1 MIKLAWLNLH
11 RNPSRALL
19 TIFSVFIAAFFS
31 IIFGSTKNGILNS
44 STDSIL
50 KLSGGHI
57 EIRSKSYSK
66 TRSIDDI
73 MHLNSTTL
81 DSISMF
87 PYVKSVLPILQ
98 SYLLISHSSS
108 TSTKAVA
115 IIGIDPEAEKDR
127 ILTVSG
133 MVEGEW
139 FSKCDKGV
147 IIGENMRDQL
157 GLGVGDTL
165 AVMGMGYH
173 GSSAVGLIPI
183 QGIARIP
190 VSTVDKSTIFIT
202 LSAAQE
208 LFQADDCYS
217 EIYIM
222 SERLD
227 KVDLIKS
234 QIQEKF
240 SSEEYEIRDWKSIIE
255 EYLFYFRFADAIG
268 FIIMLF
274 LYILV
279 GSNILG
285 TIIMMT
291 KERKLEFS
299 VLISIG
305 MSRNKLSK
313 SLFYELI
320 IVALLGV
327 ILAAIITLPIVHYFT
342 IHPIPLYGDAVA
354 TLKQFSIYSGLYMSL
369 DFTLFIKQFLIVL
382 GICLVFATYPIA
394 FIQHLKVDEGLSKRD
409 ANEDNL

>member
-1 MIKLAWLNLH
+1 MMKLAWLNCIES
-11 RNPSRALL
+11 SRALL
-19 TIFSVFIAAFFS
+19 TIFSVFLAAFFS
-31 IIFGSTKNGILNS
+31 ILFGSIKNGILNS

-57 EIRSKSYSK
+57 EIRSNSYSK

-73 MHLNSTTL
+73 MHFDSSTL
-81 DSISMF
+81 DSISML
-87 PYVKSVLPILQ
+87 PYVKSVLPVLQ

-108 TSTKAVA
+108 PSTKAVA
-115 IIGIDPEAEKDR
+115 IIGIDPESEKDR
-127 ILTVSG
+127 ILTVSE
-133 MVEGEW
+133 MVEGNW
-139 FSKCDKGV
+139 FSKYDKGV
-147 IIGENMRDQL
+147 IVGENMREQLDL
-157 GLGVGDTL
+157 GLDTL

-173 GSSAVGLIPI
+173 GTSAVGLIPI
-183 QGIARIP
+183 QGIARLP
-190 VSTVDKSTIFIT
+190 VATVDKSTIFIT

-208 LFQADDCYS
+208 LFQAEDCYS

-227 KVDLIKS
+227 KVELIKS
-234 QIQEKF
+234 QLQNIF
-240 SSEEYEIRDWKSIIE
+240 PSDEYEIRDWKSIIE
-255 EYLFYFRFADAIG
+255 EYLFYFRFSDAIG

-285 TIIMMT
+285 TIILMT

-299 VLISIG
+299 VLIAIG

-313 SLFYELI
+313 SLFSELM
-320 IVALLGV
+320 IVSLLGV
-327 ILAAIITLPIVHYFT
+327 VLAVIITLPIVFYFN
-342 IHPIPLYGDAVA
+342 IHPIPLYGEAVA

-369 DFTLFIKQFLIVL
+369 DFTLFIKQFLIVI
-382 GICLVFATYPIA
+382 GICLVFTAYPVA

-409 ANEDNL
+409 ANEDNP

>member
-1 MIKLAWLNLH
+1 MMKLAWLNLH

-19 TIFSVFIAAFFS
+19 TIFSVFLAAFFS
-31 IIFGSTKNGILNS
+31 ILFGSIKNGILNS

-57 EIRSKSYSK
+57 EIRSNSYSK

-73 MHLNSTTL
+73 MHFDSSTL
-81 DSISMF
+81 DSISML
-87 PYVKSVLPILQ
+87 PYVKSVLPVLQ

-108 TSTKAVA
+108 PSTKAVA
-115 IIGIDPEAEKDR
+115 IIGIDPESEKDR
-127 ILTVSG
+127 ILTVSE
-133 MVEGEW
+133 MVEGNW
-139 FSKCDKGV
+139 FSKYDKGV
-147 IIGENMRDQL
+147 ILGENMKEQL
-157 GLGVGDTL
+157 DLGIGDTL

-173 GSSAVGLIPI
+173 GTSAVGLIPI
-183 QGIARIP
+183 QGIARLP
-190 VSTVDKSTIFIT
+190 VATVDKSTIFIT

-208 LFQADDCYS
+208 LFQAEDCYS
-217 EIYIM
+217 EIYII

-227 KVDLIKS
+227 KVELIKS
-234 QIQEKF
+234 QLQNIF
-240 SSEEYEIRDWKSIIE
+240 PSDEYEIRDWKSIIE
-255 EYLFYFRFADAIG
+255 EYLFYFRFSDAIG

-285 TIIMMT
+285 TIILMT

-299 VLISIG
+299 VLIAIG

-313 SLFYELI
+313 SLFSELM
-320 IVALLGV
+320 IVSLLGV
-327 ILAAIITLPIVHYFT
+327 VLAVIITLPIVFYFN
-342 IHPIPLYGDAVA
+342 IHPIPLYGEAVA

-369 DFTLFIKQFLIVL
+369 DFTLFIKQFLIVI
-382 GICLVFATYPIA
+382 GICLVFTAYPVA

-409 ANEDNL
+409 ANEDNP

>member
-1 MIKLAWLNLH
+1 
-11 RNPSRALL
+11 
-19 TIFSVFIAAFFS
+19 
-31 IIFGSTKNGILNS
+31 
-44 STDSIL
+44 
-50 KLSGGHI
+50 
-57 EIRSKSYSK
+57 
-66 TRSIDDI
+66 
-73 MHLNSTTL
+73 MHLDSATL
-81 DSISMF
+81 DSISML
-87 PYVKSVLPILQ
+87 PYVKSVLPVLQ

-108 TSTKAVA
+108 PSTKAVA

-127 ILTVSG
+127 ILTVSE
-133 MVEGEW
+133 MVEGDW
-139 FSKCDKGV
+139 FSQYDKGV
-147 IIGENMRDQL
+147 ILGENMREQL

-234 QIQEKF
+234 QIQNKF

-313 SLFYELI
+313 SLFYELM

-327 ILAAIITLPIVHYFT
+327 ILAVIITLPIVHYFT
-342 IHPIPLYGDAVA
+342 IHPIPLYGEAVA